1 MSPPRH
7 VLKCKREA
15 RLSVSYGRDISSRD
29 RAVPSCLISRNSGW
43 SVSDRVDLDS
53 LRQSPFTASPFRL
66 KRSINCICT
75 PLQLSV
81 CLINADP
88 TRPDPTRERVYFFF
102 LRFDYRKG
110 KEKKKKKNEVNFNIK
125 IKEDTFDVF
134 GRHTEEETTLL
145 FARQSA

>member
-53 LRQSPFTASPFRL
+53 LRHSPFTASPFRL

-88 TRPDPTRERVYFFF
+88 TRLENGCISFSFVSIIEKR
-102 LRFDYRKG
+102 
-110 KEKKKKKNEVNFNIK
+110 KKKKTNEVNFNIK
-125 IKEDTFDVF
+125 IKEDTSSTYLADTQKKKQHCCSL
-134 GRHTEEETTLL
+134 GK
-145 FARQSA
+145 AR

>member
-53 LRQSPFTASPFRL
+53 LRQSAFTASPFRL

-88 TRPDPTRERVYFFF
+88 TRPDPIRPDSTRLERVYFLF
-102 LRFDYRKG
+102 LRFAYRLSRRR
-110 KEKKKKKNEVNFNIK
+110 KKIEVNFK
-125 IKEDTFDVF
+125 IKEKTHLAD
-134 GRHTEEETTLL
+134 TEEETTLL